1 MQVLNQ
7 PVHSEPILGTSGR
20 GEIMLAWATCVV
32 SGRFCCPSL
41 SSLDLSVFHNC
52 TFDTFKVCY

>member
-7 PVHSEPILGTSGR
+7 PVHSEPILGTARR
-20 GEIMLAWATCVV
+20 GKIMLAWATCVV

-52 TFDTFKVCY
+52 TFDTF